1 MGDSPPARIAAQS
14 VVIGTRL
21 YLYGGADESLFH
33 DEVFLLEIEQMKW
46 SKLEAKGPGARMGH
60 TMCAVQDP
68 PRLLVFGGAQSGEM
82 LSDQTQ
88 ANAAQNVRLP
98 APFLA
103 GRCSAVGD
111 LQFFD
116 VASCQWTRAP
126 DLDGAPSPRYF
137 HAAALVQQEGSTRF
151 LVHGGLGKNHELL
164 GDLYVL
170 DVGAMKWS
178 QPECSGD
185 KPSARYGHRAVYSSK
200 TNEVFFFGG
209 GDLQEPGVLHT
220 LDMATFTW
228 KKIETT
234 STPPMSRMF
243 HTLDV
248 VGNRLFAFAGLT
260 MQSNIT
266 DLYCWDFETNQWQ
279 RPLYEGSLNVRAHCA
294 AVLHDKIVVF
304 GGLRGTSKSGDNKD
318 KKGTL
323 VDSDGSSYRVSK
335 KLFFLNALQ
344 IQENERT
351 NSNASMKFKLV
362 TVGDSGVG
370 KSCLLTR
377 FVQDVY
383 SDFHISTIG
392 VDFKTVLTLIK
403 GKYVKMQLWDTAGQE
418 RFSVDKNSSE

>member
-1 MGDSPPARIAAQS
+1 MADIDQGLKKFFTMDGEEQAATRSLVLSVCDLKQMGDSPPARIAAQS

-151 LVHGGLGKNHELL
+151 LVHGGLGKIMN
-164 GDLYVL
+164 
-170 DVGAMKWS
+170 
-178 QPECSGD
+178 
-185 KPSARYGHRAVYSSK
+185 YS
-200 TNEVFFFGG
+200 EIC
-209 GDLQEPGVLHT
+209 
-220 LDMATFTW
+220 TFW
-228 KKIETT
+228 
-234 STPPMSRMF
+234 M
-243 HTLDV
+243 
-248 VGNRLFAFAGLT
+248 
-260 MQSNIT
+260 
-266 DLYCWDFETNQWQ
+266 
-279 RPLYEGSLNVRAHCA
+279 
-294 AVLHDKIVVF
+294 
-304 GGLRGTSKSGDNKD
+304 
-318 KKGTL
+318 
-323 VDSDGSSYRVSK
+323 
-335 KLFFLNALQ
+335 
-344 IQENERT
+344 
-351 NSNASMKFKLV
+351 
-362 TVGDSGVG
+362 
-370 KSCLLTR
+370 
-377 FVQDVY
+377 
-383 SDFHISTIG
+383 
-392 VDFKTVLTLIK
+392 
-403 GKYVKMQLWDTAGQE
+403 
-418 RFSVDKNSSE
+418 